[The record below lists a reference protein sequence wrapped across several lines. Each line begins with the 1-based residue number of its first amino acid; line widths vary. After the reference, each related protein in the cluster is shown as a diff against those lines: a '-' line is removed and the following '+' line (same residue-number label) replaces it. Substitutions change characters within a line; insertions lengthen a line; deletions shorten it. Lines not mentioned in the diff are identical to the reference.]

1 MRNCKMEFQAQAKVT
16 DLKCAI
22 VYTDWMEARLMEGFS
37 EAEYD
42 EFLRLLDFYYDYS
55 YGTQKVF
62 GTIWTENGTWF
73 ERVEYD
79 GLENWRIRVCPE
91 INDKLRRY

>member
-1 MRNCKMEFQAQAKVT
+1 MRNCKMEFQAQAKLT
-16 DLKCAI
+16 SLKCAI
-22 VYTDWMEARLMEGFS
+22 VYTDWMEARLMVGFD

-42 EFLRLLDFYYDYS
+42 EFLRLLDFDYDYS

-62 GTIWTENGTWF
+62 GMIWLENGTWF